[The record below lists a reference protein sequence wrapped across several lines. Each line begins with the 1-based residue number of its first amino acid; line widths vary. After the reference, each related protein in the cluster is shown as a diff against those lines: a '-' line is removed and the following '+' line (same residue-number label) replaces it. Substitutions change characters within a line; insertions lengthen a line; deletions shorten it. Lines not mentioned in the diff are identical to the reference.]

1 MQYCATIMFL
11 LSLKNMK
18 AKIELRLHYV
28 STCSRFTHHYNWFD
42 GCFGTEHICM
52 VHCNSPFN
60 FKINMNVIQTN
71 QRIVQTTK
79 LALPCTLCFF
89 FLHIR
94 HTNRFRKPSHKRRDC
109 DIFCV
114 FGMRLFE
121 NELRL
126 CRKEMYIKKKC
137 CIEIIHS

>member
-28 STCSRFTHHYNWFD
+28 SACSRFTHHYNWFD
-42 GCFGTEHICM
+42 GCFGTEHIFM

-71 QRIVQTTK
+71 QPTNELYKRRSSRYHAHCV
-79 LALPCTLCFF
+79 FF

-109 DIFCV
+109 DIFVCV
-114 FGMRLFE
+114 WNAFI
-121 NELRL
+121 
-126 CRKEMYIKKKC
+126 RKWITFVSKGNV
-137 CIEIIHS
+137 